1 MINKKHYTKNLRLS
15 NTILDFEVKLKIEQ
29 HDP

>member
-1 MINKKHYTKNLRLS
+1 MSKLNLRLS
-15 NTILDFEVKLKIEQ
+15 NTILDVEVKLKIEQ